1 LCQQNFSPEIILVEK
16 DMIFCYYS
24 NMEYIICHYSEIGL
38 KGKNRKFFEE
48 KLIENIK
55 RCLDSCFYEFIKRI
69 SGRIIIK
76 LNSKGIEKQSEIK
89 IALKNVFGLAYFCF
103 AHEAEQNIESI
114 KLRGLEILKQKD
126 FNNFRIL
133 TKRSKKDFYLTSLE
147 IDRQVGEYIVNNLK
161 KKVDLKNSEIILF
174 IEIVEKYTFLYIEKI
189 KGQGGLPVGVSGK
202 VLLLLSGGIDSPVA
216 GFQLMKRG
224 LKLCFIHFHTYPY
237 TTQESIRKTEKMVK
251 HLSRFQG
258 KSKLYLVPFAEI
270 QKQIVLKA
278 PVKLRVIFYRRL
290 MIKIAQE
297 IAKKENISVLA
308 TGDNLGQVASQT
320 LENINVIT
328 RAVDMPIL
336 RPLIT
341 FDKEEII
348 NKAKE
353 IDTYKISILP
363 DQDCCSRFVPKHPE
377 TRACLKDVDKA
388 EKKLKIKKLLK
399 ITLKQIEIR
408 QIV

>member
-1 LCQQNFSPEIILVEK
+1 MCQQNFSTEIILIEK
-16 DMIFCYYS
+16 DVIFCYYS
-24 NMEYIICHYSEIGL
+24 NMNYVICHYSEIGL

-48 KLIENIK
+48 KLIESIK
-55 RCLDSCFYEFIKRI
+55 RCLEARLYEFVKRI

-76 LNSKGIEKQSEIK
+76 LNPRGIEKQSEIK

-103 AHEAEQNIESI
+103 AHESKQNIESI
-114 KLRGLEILKQKD
+114 KRRGLEILKQKD
-126 FNNFRIL
+126 FNSFRVL
-133 TKRSKKDFYLTSLE
+133 TKRSKKDFYLTSPE
-147 IDRQVGEYIVNNLK
+147 IDSQVGGYIVDNLK
-161 KKVDLKNSEIILF
+161 KKVDLKNPEIILF
-174 IEIVEKYTFLYIEKI
+174 IEIVEKYTFLYMEKI
-189 KGQGGLPVGVSGK
+189 KGQGGLPIGTGGR

-237 TTQESIRKTEKMVK
+237 TTQESIKKTEKIVK

-270 QKQIVLKA
+270 QKQIVLKV

-290 MIKIAQE
+290 MVKIAQE

-328 RAVDMPIL
+328 QAVDMPIL

-341 FDKEEII
+341 FDKEEIV

-377 TRACLKDVDKA
+377 TRACLKHVNKV
-388 EKKLKIKKLLK
+388 EKKLKTKKLLK
-399 ITLKQIEIR
+399 VALKQIKIK
-408 QIV
+408 QII